1 MIKLIFIFLLPL
13 SLYSSKILSYNIY
26 DRTDRVDIMITFD
39 TPYHG
44 QIKQSNSSSI
54 ISIKLQDSSIES
66 PKLQQLSS
74 ELVHTLSITPKEGF
88 TEIVLAVDSSVKL
101 YASKTSDSYGLRLR
115 FMNKAIASSTTTINE
130 PIKSTK
136 NVPLTNLP
144 TKKQNDFSKSYYVVV
159 SILVIGII
167 ILLLIKKRVTPK
179 MFEEE
184 RKKAKEQE
192 KSWLFKENTSDS
204 VSVPTSSDSR
214 EVSIRFQKNLDVQNS
229 VLMLDFDEQSYLV
242 LIGNNNVL
250 LDKFIENKPQSQD
263 EFDSILQDKHEK
275 LESFLNG
282 QASGQPKE
290 ALQAYTQKASSISYD
305 V

>member
-39 TPYHG
+39 TPYNG

-54 ISIKLQDSSIES
+54 ISIKLQDSSIEA

-74 ELVHTLSITPKEGF
+74 NLVHTLRITPMEGF

-115 FMNKAIASSTTTINE
+115 FMNKALAPSTTTINE

-136 NVPLTNLP
+136 NISSTNLP
-144 TKKQNDFSKSYYVVV
+144 TKKQNDFSKSYYIVV

-179 MFEEE
+179 MFEQE
-184 RKKAKEQE
+184 RKKAKEEE

-204 VSVPTSSDSR
+204 VSVPTSGDSR
-214 EVSIRFQKNLDVQNS
+214 EVSIRFQKNLDTHNS
-229 VLMLDFDEQSYLV
+229 VVMLDFAEQSYLL

-250 LDKFIENKPQSQD
+250 LDKYTEEKPKSQD
-263 EFDSILQDKHEK
+263 EFDIILQDKHEK
-275 LESFLNG
+275 LESFLNT
-282 QASGQPKE
+282 QDIIQPEE
-290 ALQAYTQKASSISYD
+290 ALQAYTQKASSISYE